1 VTAVQAT
8 GLART
13 FGDYQAAD
21 GVSRLS
27 LRSDLPRGHLPGD
40 RFTPA
45 QGGRSARC
53 RNDYLHNAVSSIRL
67 QASIL
72 IRAALRT
79 VTPDT
84 AVGKPCPFTQRDG
97 QSPPQPSTSRR
108 KSTAAAASSSRKVSD
123 SSLPRASRYWTATE
137 TRPSLRVLRLIQAM

>member
-8 GLART
+8 SLART
-13 FGDYQAAD
+13 FGDYRAAD

-84 AVGKPCPFTQRDG
+84 AVGKSCPFTQRDG
-97 QSPPQPSTSRR
+97 QSPPQPSKSRR
-108 KSTAAAASSSRKVSD
+108 KSTAGSSSRKVSD
-123 SSLPRASRYWTATE
+123 SSLPRASRYWKATE
-137 TRPSLRVLRLIQAM
+137 TRPSLRVLRLIQDM